1 MWGSYSLICANTFAL
16 PLHSYPL
23 CSAASCKLHFPWGRF
38 CTACG
43 TLCRTS
49 YGTGPLVGI
58 FHFTFILQDLHPH
71 WASESQL
78 VDSFSVTH
86 LSLNESWETCHRVT
100 SSVCD
105 TLRRHHP
112 LHTAA
117 PGSYCSEHTGD
128 CDAVVF
134 MGVHMSRHRQC
145 TVLKI
150 KTFHCHNEWIRS
162 SPPTNGLE
170 VAVGISGAGQR
181 QREDLGC
188 HRALNDVLRLRELL
202 FKRSFFNNKL
212 TLAYYNPLLYT
223 F

>member
-1 MWGSYSLICANTFAL
+1 
-16 PLHSYPL
+16 
-23 CSAASCKLHFPWGRF
+23 
-38 CTACG
+38 
-43 TLCRTS
+43 
-49 YGTGPLVGI
+49 
-58 FHFTFILQDLHPH
+58 
-71 WASESQL
+71 
-78 VDSFSVTH
+78 
-86 LSLNESWETCHRVT
+86 
-100 SSVCD
+100 
-105 TLRRHHP
+105 
-112 LHTAA
+112 
-117 PGSYCSEHTGD
+117 
-128 CDAVVF
+128 

-150 KTFHCHNEWIRS
+150 KTFHCHNEWIGS

-212 TLAYYNPLLYT
+212 ALAYYNPLLYT